1 MDDITLHSFPLFL
14 YIAPDGPPRE
24 FNYGTIS
31 SMSIMLTWR
40 NINCTIRN
48 GEITSFNLQYGEE
61 GGTLTTRSFGS
72 GDITIYTVDGLLPF
86 TLYRFLLA
94 GVNINGSGPPA
105 SLGPIRTD
113 EDGKLHID

>member
-1 MDDITLHSFPLFL
+1 
-14 YIAPDGPPRE
+14 
-24 FNYGTIS
+24 
-31 SMSIMLTWR
+31 MSIMLTWR
-40 NINCTIRN
+40 NSECILCN
-48 GEITSFNLQYGEE
+48 GEITSFNSQYGEE
-61 GGTLTTRSFGS
+61 DGALTTRSIGS
-72 GDITIYTVDGLLPF
+72 ADTSYTVDGLLPF